1 MADKCHW
8 AALAVLDKLA
18 AKGTTAALQQPGL
31 CLVLGREKENLMD
44 YLKLERRW
52 AWVYL
57 VNLIFYLMPLFY
69 VDYQPWQL
77 GLILAVLLLFVLSY
91 YWAYASSPASMW
103 QPVLL
108 MLLLATAI
116 TPLNHGSVVI
126 FAFSGFF
133 IGFAWRPSR
142 ALPAVAGILLLMTT
156 LRFVLNIQAPYFL
169 SYGSVLLLLVVV
181 FGYLERKRQ
190 QNSHLQQ
197 QSQSEISQLAKMVER
212 ERIARDLHDIMGHSL
227 SGIILKADLANALL
241 AANQPENARL
251 QLTELS
257 QVAREALSQVR
268 QTVSGYKHKGL
279 LAEVGA
285 LAQQLREQGIA
296 VTLTGDIPQ
305 LPARHESALILMLT
319 ELCTNILRHS
329 KADNCVIAFTVDA
342 SHWQVL
348 VKDNGKATTL
358 NFGNGLTGIS
368 ERLAA
373 LQGELSYQLTDGCL
387 VCLRLPKTD
396 NAQAPADTRIKQ
408 Q

>member
-1 MADKCHW
+1 M
-8 AALAVLDKLA
+8 
-18 AKGTTAALQQPGL
+18 
-31 CLVLGREKENLMD
+31 E

-57 VNLIFYLMPLFY
+57 VNLVFYLMPLFY

-77 GLILAVLLLFVLSY
+77 GLILAVLLVFVLSY

-116 TPLNHGSVVI
+116 TPLNYGSVVI
-126 FAFSGFF
+126 FAFCGFF
-133 IGFAWRPSR
+133 IGFAWRPAR
-142 ALPAVAGILLLMTT
+142 ALPAVMGIVALMVSLKLL
-156 LRFVLNIQAPYFL
+156 LNIQSPYFL

-197 QSQSEISQLAKMVER
+197 QSQTEITQLAQMVER

-241 AANQPENARL
+241 AANQPDNARL

-296 VTLTGDIPQ
+296 VFLEGEVPK
-305 LPARHESALILMLT
+305 LPARQESALILMLT

-329 KADNCVIAFTVDA
+329 NADNCVISFTADT
-342 SHWQVL
+342 SHWQVQ

-358 NFGNGLTGIS
+358 NFGNGLTGIT

-373 LQGELSYQLTDGCL
+373 LQGELSYQLNHGCL
-387 VCLRLPKTD
+387 ICLRLPKTD
-396 NAQAPADTRIKQ
+396 NEQPPADTRIQ
-408 Q
+408 QQ

>member
-1 MADKCHW
+1 
-8 AALAVLDKLA
+8 
-18 AKGTTAALQQPGL
+18 
-31 CLVLGREKENLMD
+31 MD

-57 VNLIFYLMPLFY
+57 VNLVFYLMPLFY

-116 TPLNHGSVVI
+116 TPLNYGSVVL
-126 FAFSGFF
+126 FAFCGFF
-133 IGFAWRPSR
+133 IGFAWRPAR
-142 ALPAVAGILLLMTT
+142 ALPAVAGILLLMVA
-156 LRFVLNIQAPYFL
+156 LRFALNIQSPYFL
-169 SYGSVLLLLVVV
+169 FYGSVLLMLVVV

-197 QSQSEISQLAKMVER
+197 QSQTEITQLAQMVER

-241 AANQPENARL
+241 AANQVDNARL

-285 LAQQLREQGIA
+285 LTQQLREQGIA
-296 VTLTGDIPQ
+296 VVLQGEVPQ
-305 LPARHESALILMLT
+305 LPARQESALILMLT

-329 KADNCVIAFTVDA
+329 KADNCVISFTEDT
-342 SHWQVL
+342 SHWQVQ
-348 VKDNGKATTL
+348 VKDNGQATQL
-358 NFGNGLTGIS
+358 NFGNGLTGIT

-387 VCLRLPKTD
+387 VSLRLPKTG
-396 NAQAPADTRIKQ
+396 NELSPADTRIKQ